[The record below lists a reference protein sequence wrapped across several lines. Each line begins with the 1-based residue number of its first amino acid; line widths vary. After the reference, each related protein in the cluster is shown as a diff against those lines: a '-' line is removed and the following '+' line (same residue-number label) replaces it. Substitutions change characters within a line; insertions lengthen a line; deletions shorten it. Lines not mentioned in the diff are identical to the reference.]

1 MWVTHLFSAHTAPKT
16 FTWSPMQDMLAIGG
30 RYGRA
35 ELCVFPDLVFPHKW
49 VSLQTYI
56 LPFTGKYT
64 VA

>member
-1 MWVTHLFSAHTAPKT
+1 
-16 FTWSPMQDMLAIGG
+16 MQDMLAIGG